1 MGTVIVLAKF
11 DQTFRKEVNIVQ
23 PYIQGDTED
32 MVRRKYHLNKVV
44 KLGSNE
50 NPYGPYYH
58 AKKAMIRSIDSLN
71 RYPEDDFVNME
82 KLLADQFKLKPENV
96 AIGSG
101 AGNII
106 ETISK
111 MFLNTGD
118 EVLIAQQSYRL
129 YREVS
134 KLMGA
139 KVIEIPLTDDF
150 QFDLDTFKAKFTSK
164 TKLIWICNP
173 NNPTSTLTDKTKLKQ
188 FMDDLPDDVW
198 VVVDE
203 AYANFADK
211 DKLFNFVPYIGKKR
225 VIVMRTFS
233 KFYGLA
239 GARLGYILA
248 DPQAI
253 QAYNTVTE
261 PFNTNRTVLAGAE
274 AAIKFDQAQS
284 DKALAKIRGD
294 RAMLVEALGL
304 LGCQVAP
311 SEANFVFAKLPD
323 DAPNATIVSQRL
335 MEQGVIIRDGTPWG
349 FPRYIRI
356 TIGKHDDLEY
366 FLEKFRALIQ

>member
-1 MGTVIVLAKF
+1 MIVLAKF

-58 AKKAMIRSIDSLN
+58 AKKAMMRSIDSLN

-150 QFDLDTFKAKFTSK
+150 QFDLDTFKAKLTSK

-173 NNPTSTLTDKTKLKQ
+173 NNPTSTLTDKAKLKQ